1 MLPIKQTIIGAGL
14 MMAAGL
20 AQAGMI
26 SITGD
31 HFTFSYDEAQISP
44 LYKQALLSG
53 SQDTVYFLPTA
64 FTAVTGGA
72 PATTQAGL
80 QFTLSIDPGYVF
92 AGLAF
97 AENGNY
103 FLSNGGFVGAS
114 ASLQAVNLDTSATGG
129 LALDSGKTL
138 DHVGATTSWEL
149 AGLLG
154 PQGLGTV
161 QDLQVSLDNALTSA
175 PTQGIGLIRKT
186 YVGFRVQTREVQTV
200 PDPSGLALILSGV
213 LAAVL
218 AGRRRPL

>member
-31 HFTFSYDEAQISP
+31 HFTFRYDEAQISP

-72 PATTQAGL
+72 PATSQAGL

-114 ASLQAVNLDTSATGG
+114 ASLQAVNLVTSATGG
-129 LALDSGKTL
+129 LALDSGKAL
-138 DHVGATTSWEL
+138 DHAGATTSWEL

-154 PQGLGTV
+154 PQGLGAV
-161 QDLQVSLDNALTSA
+161 QDLQISLDNALTSA

-186 YVGFRVQTREVQTV
+186 YVGFRVHTREQAV
-200 PDPSGLALILSGV
+200 PEPSGLALMLGGMFAAM
-213 LAAVL
+213 LAA
-218 AGRRRPL
+218 RRRRL

>member
-1 MLPIKQTIIGAGL
+1 MQPIKQTIIGAGL

-31 HFTFSYDEAQISP
+31 HFTFSYDEAQVSP

-103 FLSNGGFVGAS
+103 FLSNGGRVRAS
-114 ASLQAVNLDTSATGG
+114 ASLQAVNLDTSASGG
-129 LALDSGKTL
+129 LALNSGDAL
-138 DHVGATTSWEL
+138 GHVGGTTSWEL

-154 PQGLGTV
+154 PQGLGAV
-161 QDLQVSLDNALTSA
+161 ENLQVTLANTLTSE
-175 PTQGIGLIRKT
+175 PVSGIGLIRKT
-186 YVGFRVQTREVQTV
+186 YVGFSVHTREQAV
-200 PDPSGLALILSGV
+200 PEPSGLALMLGGMFAAM
-213 LAAVL
+213 LAA
-218 AGRRRPL
+218 RRRRL

>member
-31 HFTFSYDEAQISP
+31 HFTFSYDEALVSP

-92 AGLAF
+92 TGLAF

-103 FLSNGGFVGAS
+103 FLSNGGLVGAS
-114 ASLQAVNLDTSATGG
+114 ASPAGG
-129 LALDSGKTL
+129 QSRHLRDRGAGPDSGDAL
-138 DHVGATTSWEL
+138 DHVGGTTSWEL

-154 PQGLGTV
+154 PQGLGAV

-200 PDPSGLALILSGV
+200 PEPSGLALMLGGM

-218 AGRRRPL
+218 AGRRRRL